1 MKWARASDPCNL
13 AIYRRIQA
21 RVQAIKA
28 KGWRKVTDEDRATL
42 AKLAEA
48 KLLIKSHR
56 LWQAAI
62 IKARKIRRH
71 LGPKYMALPLP
82 PNPLT
87 RKAWRRLLGEPMRT
101 ASAPSNF
108 PAMTTT

>member
-1 MKWARASDPCNL
+1 MKWETDPCNS
-13 AIYRRIQA
+13 AMYRRIQA

-42 AKLAEA
+42 AKLAAA

-56 LWQAAI
+56 RWQAAI
-62 IKARKIRRH
+62 IKAKLIRRH
-71 LGPKYMALPLP
+71 LGPKYMAMSLP

-108 PAMTTT
+108 PATTTT